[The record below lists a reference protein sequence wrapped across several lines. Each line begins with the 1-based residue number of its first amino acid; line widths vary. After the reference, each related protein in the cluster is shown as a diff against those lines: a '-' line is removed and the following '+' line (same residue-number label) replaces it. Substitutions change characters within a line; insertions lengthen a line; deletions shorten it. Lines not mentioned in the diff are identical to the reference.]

1 MTLGTN
7 GALVRCA
14 VLCTCITQLGRI
26 LLPNYQGSIIND
38 LIAGNKEAGS
48 DAGETTNT
56 WRVSMAKW
64 QGPQKKLL
72 LCVEMTMAFYGLETA
87 SICTP

>member
-1 MTLGTN
+1 
-7 GALVRCA
+7 
-14 VLCTCITQLGRI
+14 
-26 LLPNYQGSIIND
+26 
-38 LIAGNKEAGS
+38 
-48 DAGETTNT
+48 
-56 WRVSMAKW
+56 MAKW